1 MEYTDAEEEDEGED
15 RTSRYDV
22 GERPHHA
29 AYTAAASSSSASSPP
44 FSGEM
49 VLLVAISFPL
59 FHLVCGFRIFFPF
72 VRSSTVVVVVV
83 EEEEK

>member
-29 AYTAAASSSSASSPP
+29 AYTAAASSPP